1 MPAPVNKS
9 ADAAKETGHAAG
21 RVAWESKRDGD
32 IFDFDYVDYDP
43 AWFTSRDTKVMAK
56 ELGRGDAE
64 KAFPRIKYKY
74 LRDELV
80 TLQGWD
86 GYALD
91 IEGEEGGQVMMR
103 TYIVKDRLYRML
115 VTAKGDMKT
124 RSAAVR
130 FVDSL
135 RLADAGNEVSVL
147 ARGKHLEA
155 IQAKGLTLLAGDKK
169 IVAKVRASDRPADL
183 GPQDVVIST
192 LKASSLGD
200 LAAAVGPL
208 LGKETPVVF
217 AQNGIPWWYGHGLTK
232 SRPAA
237 PDLSRL

>member
-1 MPAPVNKS
+1 MEGNRFIVGPMSGRRVFILSLLALPVAAPFTSMAQSDEWQTVVAPDLRCRLEMPVPVNKS

-64 KAFPRIKYKY
+64 KAFPKIKYKY

-135 RLADAGNEVSVL
+135 RLAES
-147 ARGKHLEA
+147 K
-155 IQAKGLTLLAGDKK
+155 Q
-169 IVAKVRASDRPADL
+169 
-183 GPQDVVIST
+183 
-192 LKASSLGD
+192 
-200 LAAAVGPL
+200 
-208 LGKETPVVF
+208 
-217 AQNGIPWWYGHGLTK
+217 
-232 SRPAA
+232 
-237 PDLSRL
+237 

>member
-1 MPAPVNKS
+1 MSGRRVFILSLLALPIAARAQSDEWQTVVAPDLRCRLEMPAPANKS

-135 RLADAGNEVSVL
+135 RLAES
-147 ARGKHLEA
+147 K
-155 IQAKGLTLLAGDKK
+155 Q
-169 IVAKVRASDRPADL
+169 
-183 GPQDVVIST
+183 
-192 LKASSLGD
+192 
-200 LAAAVGPL
+200 
-208 LGKETPVVF
+208 
-217 AQNGIPWWYGHGLTK
+217 
-232 SRPAA
+232 
-237 PDLSRL
+237 